1 MTLNIKITCDFF
13 PYIGFIMILQKSV
26 VFKNL
31 SGYIHKK
38 CALFHY
44 LFADDTP
51 LYHILWLVC
60 LCSYVLILNIVGTKI
75 DFLSLGAK
83 AFFFIFSHL
92 LLKLLVSKGK
102 QWNIC
107 FRFLQKLFSSCKR
120 SAQFWFA
127 KPFLLSFCDLY
138 QNFFL

>member
-1 MTLNIKITCDFF
+1 MWLFPIYWLYNDLKEISCFQNLTYIKNV
-13 PYIGFIMILQKSV
+13 L
-26 VFKNL
+26 
-31 SGYIHKK
+31 
-38 CALFHY
+38 LFHCS
-44 LFADDTP
+44 FADDTP

-60 LCSYVLILNIVGTKI
+60 LYSYVLILNIVGTKI
-75 DFLSLGAK
+75 DFLSLGTK
-83 AFFFIFSHL
+83 AFFFTFSQL

-107 FRFLQKLFSSCKR
+107 FRFLPKLFSSCKK

-138 QNFFL
+138 QNLFL

>member
-13 PYIGFIMILQKSV
+13 PYIGFIMILKKSV

-31 SGYIHKK
+31 TYIKNVL
-38 CALFHY
+38 LFHC
-44 LFADDTP
+44 LLADDTP

-60 LCSYVLILNIVGTKI
+60 LYSYVLILNIIGTKI
-75 DFLSLGAK
+75 DFLSLGTK
-83 AFFFIFSHL
+83 AFFFTFSHL

-107 FRFLQKLFSSCKR
+107 FRFLPKLFSSCKK

-138 QNFFL
+138 QNLFL